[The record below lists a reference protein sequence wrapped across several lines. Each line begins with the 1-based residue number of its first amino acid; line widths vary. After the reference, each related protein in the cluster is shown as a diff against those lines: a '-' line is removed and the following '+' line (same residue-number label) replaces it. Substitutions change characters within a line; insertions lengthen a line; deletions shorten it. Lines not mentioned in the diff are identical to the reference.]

1 MDKKQTLEDIF
12 KDDVFGILNE
22 PDPKYSNVKSEDER
36 LIESFRE
43 INAFFEKNNRE
54 PEKTSITERKLLF
67 RLNALRQDVKKIE
80 VLKAYDIFNLLIL
93 KEEVT
98 SVTDILNDDD
108 LGLLDTEETLSIF
121 KLKNV
126 PTADERAEADFIAQ
140 RKPLKDAEFLPYEKK
155 FKKVHD
161 ELRSSQRRLF
171 AYENAEKNLRPRSFY
186 VLNG

>member
-22 PDPKYSNVKSEDER
+22 PDPKYSYVKSEDER

-43 INAFFEKNNRE
+43 ITAFFEKNNRE
-54 PEKTSITERKLLF
+54 PEKTSITERKFLF
-67 RLNALRQDVKKIE
+67 RLNTLRQDVKKIE

-126 PTADERAEADFIAQ
+126 PTADERAEADFTAR
-140 RKPLKDAEFLPYEKK
+140 RKPMKENDFLKYEP
-155 FKKVHD
+155 VSYTH
-161 ELRSSQRRLF
+161 
-171 AYENAEKNLRPRSFY
+171 
-186 VLNG
+186 